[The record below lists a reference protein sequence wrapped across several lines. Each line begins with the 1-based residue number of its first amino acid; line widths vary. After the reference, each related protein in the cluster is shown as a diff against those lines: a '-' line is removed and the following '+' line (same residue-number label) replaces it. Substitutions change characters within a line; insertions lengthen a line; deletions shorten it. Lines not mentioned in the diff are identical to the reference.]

1 MEEKALKILKL
12 LQDDPDKIGRM
23 VGGLDSVLDY
33 LAKHGVINQID
44 SSDEFWF
51 DNDLQDKLIYKQLSN
66 SEDKLQYI
74 KNFIV
79 RHTFND
85 LKIEGDK
92 IIWDINPDD
101 LEKFFDDRGRDG
113 TAAGVAKIVFD
124 NDFFEWFGGRTYLG
138 VNDLVSDLD
147 KTNRKLLGDKIIDE
161 LNGEI
166 SKEDIEN
173 SDIDLLQ
180 ELLEIQGSP
189 EFLTIDTDNISEI
202 LDNYESLKYIN
213 EISDIFDDLSGSWDN
228 AYNSAYENEVS
239 NLVWSGIEE
248 MFGKTEVYDYT
259 ITQSGK
265 KLYRKGI
272 KIDVTPNIVNLF
284 MDYFGNQTHYHEI
297 DYFGSFENMMNE
309 YFEEESKIDFRIP
322 DYPDHSEVVKLYNEY
337 VEL

>member
-74 KNFIV
+74 KNFII

-92 IIWDINPDD
+92 IIWDIDPDD

-297 DYFGSFENMMNE
+297 DYFGSFENMMKE

>member
-74 KNFIV
+74 KNFII

-92 IIWDINPDD
+92 IIWDIDPDD

>member
-79 RHTFND
+79 KHTFND

-113 TAAGVAKIVFD
+113 TAAGIAKIVFD
-124 NDFFEWFGGRTYLG
+124 DDYFDWFGDVFTG
-138 VNDLVSDLD
+138 VYTLVDDLD
-147 KTNRKLLGDKIIDE
+147 KTNRKLLGEKIIKE
-161 LNGEI
+161 LDGEI
-166 SKEDIEN
+166 SKEKIEYL
-173 SDIDLLQ
+173 DIDLLQ

-189 EFLTIDTDNISEI
+189 EFLTIDTDNINEI
-202 LDNYESLKYIN
+202 LDDKKSLKYIN
-213 EISDIFDDLSGSWDN
+213 KISDIFSDLSNSWYN
-228 AYNSAYENEVS
+228 AYNLAYESEMS

-284 MDYFGNQTHYHEI
+284 MDYFGNQTHYREI

>member
-1 MEEKALKILKL
+1 
-12 LQDDPDKIGRM
+12 
-23 VGGLDSVLDY
+23 
-33 LAKHGVINQID
+33 
-44 SSDEFWF
+44 
-51 DNDLQDKLIYKQLSN
+51 LIYKQLSN
-66 SEDKLQYI
+66 SKDKLEYI

-101 LEKFFDDRGRDG
+101 LVKFFDDSGRDG

-138 VNDLVSDLD
+138 VNDLVSELD
-147 KTNRKLLGDKIIDE
+147 KTNRKLLGKKIIDE

-189 EFLTIDTDNISEI
+189 EFLTIDTDNINEI

-228 AYNSAYENEVS
+228 AYNSAYESEVS

-297 DYFGSFENMMNE
+297 DYFGSFENLMKE

-337 VEL
+337 VDL

>member
-101 LEKFFDDRGRDG
+101 LENFFDDRGRDV
-113 TAAGVAKIVFD
+113 TAAGIAKIVFED
-124 NDFFEWFGGRTYLG
+124 DYFEWFGDVFTG
-138 VNDLVSDLD
+138 VDTLVDDLD
-147 KTNRKLLGDKIIDE
+147 KTNRKLLGEKIIDE
-161 LNGEI
+161 FNGKI

-189 EFLTIDTDNISEI
+189 EFLTIDTDNINEI

-213 EISDIFDDLSGSWDN
+213 KISDIFSDLSNSWNN

-239 NLVWSGIEE
+239 NLVWNGIEE
-248 MFGKTEVYDYT
+248 MFGEAEVYDYN

-265 KLYRKGI
+265 ILYRKGI

>member
-12 LQDDPDKIGRM
+12 LQDDPDKIERM

-51 DNDLQDKLIYKQLSN
+51 DNDLQDKLIYKQLNN

-113 TAAGVAKIVFD
+113 TAAGVAKIVFED
-124 NDFFEWFGGRTYLG
+124 DYFEWFGGDAYLG
-138 VNDLVSDLD
+138 VDSLVDDLD
-147 KTNRKLLGDKIIDE
+147 KTNRKLLGEKIIKE
-161 LNGEI
+161 LDGEI
-166 SKEDIEN
+166 SKEDIEDL
-173 SDIDLLQ
+173 DIDLLQ

-189 EFLTIDTDNISEI
+189 EFLTIDTDNINEI
-202 LDNYESLKYIN
+202 LDDKKSLKYIN
-213 EISDIFDDLSGSWDN
+213 KISDIFSDLSNSWN
-228 AYNSAYENEVS
+228 NSYNSAYESEVS

>member
-74 KNFIV
+74 KNFII

-92 IIWDINPDD
+92 IIWDIDPDD

-228 AYNSAYENEVS
+228 AYNSAYESEVS

-297 DYFGSFENMMNE
+297 DYFGSFENMMKE

-322 DYPDHSEVVKLYNEY
+322 DYPDHSEVVKFYNEY

>member
-1 MEEKALKILKL
+1 MEEKALKVLKL
-12 LQDDPDKIGRM
+12 IQDNPEKIERM

-33 LAKHGVINQID
+33 LAKHGVIDQID
-44 SSDEFWF
+44 STDEFWF
-51 DNDLQDKLIYKQLSN
+51 DNELQDELIYKQLSN
-66 SEDKLQYI
+66 SKDKLEYI

-113 TAAGVAKIVFD
+113 TAAGVAKIVFED
-124 NDFFEWFGGRTYLG
+124 DYFEWFGGDAYLG
-138 VNDLVSDLD
+138 VDSLVNELD
-147 KTNRKLLGDKIIDE
+147 KTNRKLLGEKIIDE
-161 LNGEI
+161 LNGKI
-166 SKEDIEN
+166 SEEDIEN

-189 EFLTIDTDNISEI
+189 EFLTIDTDNINEI

-213 EISDIFDDLSGSWDN
+213 KISDIFDDLSGSWNN
-228 AYNSAYENEVS
+228 AYNLAYESEMS

-265 KLYRKGI
+265 KLYRVGI